1 MGVNFVKC
9 FLFVK
14 LARPLRLLFWAC
26 CKLAGR
32 GAGSDVLGEVSGV
45 KASSRWGLA
54 AHPGHGPWGQ
64 MFGLSCLAK
73 QG

>member
-9 FLFVK
+9 FLCIK
-14 LARPLRLLFWAC
+14 IARPLKLLFWAC
-26 CKLAGR
+26 CKLADR
-32 GAGSDVLGEVSGV
+32 GSGSDVLWEVSRV
-45 KASSRWGLA
+45 RASSRWGLA
-54 AHPGHGPWGQ
+54 SYPGHGPRGQ

>member
-9 FLFVK
+9 FLCVK
-14 LARPLRLLFWAC
+14 LARPLRLLFWAY

-32 GAGSDVLGEVSGV
+32 GEGSDVLGEVSRV
-45 KASSRWGLA
+45 RASSRWGLA
-54 AHPGHGPWGQ
+54 AHPGRRPRGQ

-73 QG
+73 PG